1 MSWAWDK
8 EFEKINICYPSYF
21 IGSHDAL
28 NNATTN
34 GLQIPYRIWEIEFSF
49 ARWLKIEAQIR
60 RSEVHSS
67 WRLFFRFKF
76 QKSPFFNRWPRVE
89 KFIIFLILLKCG
101 VYYFIAT
108 KVIELLNRQISKCK
122 YTGQPVRN
130 HSCVL
135 INDRETNENEQIKL
149 NK

>member
-1 MSWAWDK
+1 MLFVLSWAWDK
-8 EFEKINICYPSYF
+8 EFEKITICYLSYF

-34 GLQIPYRIWEIEFSF
+34 GLQIPYRIWEIEFFF
-49 ARWLKIEAQIR
+49 AQWLKIEAQIR

-67 WRLFFRFKF
+67 WRLFFRFKL

-89 KFIIFLILLKCG
+89 KFTLYLILLKCG

-108 KVIELLNRQISKCK
+108 KVIESTNFLNANTRGNRSKTTVVCW
-122 YTGQPVRN
+122 
-130 HSCVL
+130 
-135 INDRETNENEQIKL
+135 
-149 NK
+149 